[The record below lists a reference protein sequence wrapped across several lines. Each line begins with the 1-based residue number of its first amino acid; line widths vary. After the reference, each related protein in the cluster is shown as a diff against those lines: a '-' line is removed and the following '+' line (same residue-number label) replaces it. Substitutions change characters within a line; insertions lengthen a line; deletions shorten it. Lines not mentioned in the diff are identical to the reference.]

1 MVTHQVEIE
10 RKYDVSGTKKPK
22 LKLHKLEHFTVG
34 DPVEHEMSATYY
46 DTADL
51 LLSRAKVAVRRRTGG
66 GDDGWHV
73 KYEAGSAR
81 GELHHEPLK
90 TAPTRLPAALRK
102 VLLGLTLG
110 EELSPVATVDTHRT
124 LHPVL
129 AEGQQ
134 YAELCVD
141 AVTARDERAGVT
153 RAWTECEVE
162 LTREDLTE
170 KQARAVFEAVEK
182 VLFAAGAAPSSSVA
196 KIARALGQD
205 GGDTVRVVSP
215 ADASDNDAARS
226 GTAGAAPDTSGTGTA
241 PGTEDGAAS
250 PGDTGS
256 EDSTSQGKRKGK
268 GKDKKKRKGA
278 AAKGSGQGRGT
289 SASKTSE
296 KSADPAGRGA
306 GQDRES
312 EDGRDGKAP
321 AAGKDRGP
329 ARQKPS
335 ERTGADVLSLMIT
348 RLTDQLQ
355 RWDFAVRIEAEDSV
369 HQMRVRSRA
378 LRSVLQ
384 ASRGFLADE
393 TVVDLEQRL
402 KDLARVLGD
411 ARDQEVALERLDV
424 LLEGQPSGVLSAAAK
439 ADLKEAARHL
449 GTDTGRA
456 VRRELDSAP
465 YLQLLRD
472 LRAVGRGEGFTE
484 EAARVSAKKFSKA
497 VLGAALNRVLV
508 TATTTLP
515 AAGEDVELSQMA
527 VDVGERIT
535 LPGKDPRQ
543 TAAAF
548 DVLHETRKAAKSAR
562 YVCEALTAA
571 RATPGKKRTRA
582 AVVAKDYQ
590 DDLGVITD
598 AAVMEEW
605 LARAA
610 RSFQRTGKD
619 RYAVGVLHGMEL
631 TELRNGMLESS
642 EILEDLVEDLK
653 DALPSKD

>member
-73 KYEAGSAR
+73 KYEAGRAR

-129 AEGQQ
+129 SEGQQ
-134 YAELCVD
+134 YAELCLD

-162 LTREDLTE
+162 LTRDDLTE
-170 KQARAVFEAVEK
+170 KQSRAVFEAVEK

-215 ADASDNDAARS
+215 ADAPGNDAAGS
-226 GTAGAAPDTSGTGTA
+226 GAADTASDTSGTGA
-241 PGTEDGAAS
+241 AADAGDGRGTPEGAD
-250 PGDTGS
+250 PKG
-256 EDSTSQGKRKGK
+256 STSKGTKKDKGK
-268 GKDKKKRKGA
+268 KKHKGA
-278 AAKGSGQGRGT
+278 AAAGPGQDRNP
-289 SASKTSE
+289 SAPKTPK
-296 KSADPAGRGA
+296 KSTDHAGRSA
-306 GQDRES
+306 AQDRES
-312 EDGRDGKAP
+312 EGERDGNAP
-321 AAGKDRGP
+321 VAGKDRGP
-329 ARQKPS
+329 AREKPA

-355 RWDFAVRIEAEDSV
+355 RWDFAVRIGAEDSV

-393 TVVDLEQRL
+393 TVVDMEQRL

-472 LRAVGRGEGFTE
+472 LRALGRGEGFTE
-484 EAARVSAKKFSKA
+484 ETARVSAKKFSKA

-527 VDVGERIT
+527 ADVGERIS

-571 RATPGKKRTRA
+571 HARPGKKRTRA

-631 TELRNGMLESS
+631 TELRNGMLESA

-653 DALPSKD
+653 DALPSRD